1 MKKEIYNVMI
11 VDDLPESTL
20 IIQEMLKNITFV
32 QLVCPVVTK
41 AYDAY
46 LMLENDEYQVD
57 ILLLDMEMPEING
70 EVLMGLLSKPPITI
84 LCTSYPQYG
93 FKAAEMGAKSILSKT
108 PQLRVLREV
117 LIDMVIMV
125 DNKYENAKSASEDFT
140 FKTLNGQIKTLNV
153 RDIYYASVLDKTLT
167 IYIKEE
173 EFELR
178 MTLKAFLLQMAKND
192 FVQCHKSYV
201 VAWDKI
207 VYANASALTIIDRED
222 VLSISKEYTKE
233 FHKRFRQYKHK
244 KING

>member
-32 QLVCPVVTK
+32 QLICPVVTK

-46 LMLENDEYQVD
+46 LLLENDEYQVD

-70 EVLMGLLSKPPITI
+70 EVLMGLLSIPPITV
-84 LCTSYPQYG
+84 LCTSHRQYG
-93 FKAAEMGAKSILSKT
+93 FKAAEIGAKSILSKT

-117 LIDMVIMV
+117 LMDMVIMV
-125 DNKYENAKSASEDFT
+125 DNKYENEKYASEDFT
-140 FKTLNGQIKTLNV
+140 FKMLGGQIKTLKV
-153 RDIYYASVLDKTLT
+153 KAIYYVAIMDKILT
-167 IYIKEE
+167 IFTKEE

-178 MTLKAFLLQMAKND
+178 MTLKAFLVQMAKND
-192 FVQCHKSYV
+192 FVQCNKSFV

-207 VYANASALTIIDRED
+207 VYANASELTIIDRED

-233 FHKRFRQYKHK
+233 FHKQFRQYKHK
-244 KING
+244 K

>member
-11 VDDLPESTL
+11 VDDVPESTL
-20 IIQEMLKNITFV
+20 VIQEMFKNITFV

-70 EVLMGLLSKPPITI
+70 EVLMGLLSRPPITV
-84 LCTSYPQYG
+84 LCTSHPQYG
-93 FKAAEMGAKSILSKT
+93 FKAAEIGAKSILSKT

-117 LIDMVIMV
+117 LMDMVIMV
-125 DNKYENAKSASEDFT
+125 DNKYENEKSANEDFT
-140 FKTLNGQIKTLNV
+140 FKMLGGQIKTLKV
-153 RDIYYASVLDKTLT
+153 KAIYYVAILDKILT
-167 IYIKEE
+167 IFTKEE

-178 MTLKAFLLQMAKND
+178 MTLKAFLVQMTKND
-192 FVQCHKSYV
+192 FVQCNKSYV

-207 VYANASALTIIDRED
+207 VYANASELTIIDRED

-233 FHKRFRQYKHK
+233 FHKLFRQYKHK
-244 KING
+244 K